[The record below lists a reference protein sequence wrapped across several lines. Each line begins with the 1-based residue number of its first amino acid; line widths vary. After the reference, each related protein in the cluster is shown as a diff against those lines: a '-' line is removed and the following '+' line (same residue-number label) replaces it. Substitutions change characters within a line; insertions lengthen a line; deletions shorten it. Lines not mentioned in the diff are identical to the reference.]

1 MFSASVRH
9 STKSLVLCLSVL
21 GVLASGCGKK
31 EDSDDSKNKVNVLTS
46 SETALVEAGERLID
60 PINFPIAD
68 QLFDAA
74 LTANPGN
81 MKARFYKL
89 LLKPMM
95 NYKGMLNRVRP
106 WFKDNGKEAEL
117 DRFIRTNQWLT
128 RAKSPLRDFLLAPAG
143 APIKAAVDYQTFLLD
158 QQKALNEMRVF
169 TKQNRDANITL
180 GMYTW
185 LWAGKI
191 SERYNDST
199 FCKPV
204 REGNDY
210 YMNCPENLFEV
221 QLGTPDLMAIQQY
234 YAGVTLFMN
243 FYTSYSIEG
252 IEQVDKILSNKS
264 LSTIEKAN
272 RVRGVK
278 GFATY
283 RQDSQLTLIEELGVD
298 FAAASRWVIANQSS
312 FCPGG
317 KSQGIRKGYMLEN
330 GLCVL
335 DPKKEEDSLQL
346 MEKFLA
352 GPQVVEWDNANGVK
366 EKATV
371 NYSVLWKSPIQDLK
385 AHIPLEFNECGKG
398 VRFAD
403 NTLGGILPDGD
414 LERFID
420 KKCP

>member
-1 MFSASVRH
+1 MA
-9 STKSLVLCLSVL
+9 LSVL
-21 GVLASGCGKK
+21 GVLASGCSKK
-31 EDSDDSKNKVNVLTS
+31 EENEDTKNKVNVLTS

-68 QLFDAA
+68 SLFDAA
-74 LTANPGN
+74 LAASPGN
-81 MKARFYKL
+81 VKARFYKT

-95 NYKGMLNRVRP
+95 GYKGMLNRLRP

-143 APIKAAVDYQTFLLD
+143 APIKSAVDYQTFLLD

-169 TKQNRDANITL
+169 AKQNRDANITL

-191 SERYNDST
+191 SERYNDSS
-199 FCKPV
+199 FCRPV
-204 REGNDY
+204 RDGDDF

-221 QLGTPDLMAIQQY
+221 QLAAPDLMAIQQY
-234 YAGVTLFMN
+234 YAGMTLMTSI
-243 FYTSYSIEG
+243 YTSYSVEG
-252 IEQVDKILSNKS
+252 AETVDKILSNKA
-264 LSTIEKAN
+264 LSMNEKAD

-278 GFATY
+278 KFMTY
-283 RQDSQLTLIEELGVD
+283 RPDAQLGLIGEMGVD
-298 FAAASRWVIANQSS
+298 FASAARWVMANQNS

-317 KSQGIRKGYMLEN
+317 KAEGVRKGYLSEN
-330 GLCVL
+330 GFCVL

-346 MEKFLA
+346 MEKFLV
-352 GPQVVEWDNANGVK
+352 GPQVVEWDNGQGGKESVK
-366 EKATV
+366 V
-371 NYSVLWKSPIQDLK
+371 NYSVIWKSPIQDLK
-385 AHIPLEFNECGKG
+385 THIPLEYNECGKG

-403 NTLGGILPDGD
+403 NTIGGILPDGD
-414 LERFID
+414 LNRFID
-420 KKCP
+420 TKCP